1 MGGRFGGVI
10 PKYPVREELLAY
22 LWKTQKFRRSSLKT
36 SDGRTLVV
44 VKPGQE
50 NSGAGPDF
58 FHAHIHIDDT
68 LWVGNVEL
76 HLRASDW
83 FAHKHEQDTN
93 YDNVILHVVWEN
105 DMPVYDAG
113 QQPMPTLLLS
123 EYAPKNLITKY
134 KNWLNQKKNWI
145 LCEDDFH
152 KVPKIVL
159 HQFWERLYTERLMEK
174 TALYKGWLAANSN
187 NWEAVFFVALAK
199 GFGLKH
205 NGMAFAQ
212 MALSIPWKSVL
223 QCTKIAEMEALFFG
237 QIRILCQETTHA
249 YHQELSDMYSFL
261 SHKYKLNPIEEP
273 VQFFRLRPPNFP
285 TIRLAQL
292 SWLLHKEPRL
302 FTKILAANT
311 LDQWYALL
319 DAKTSPFWET
329 HYNFNTP
336 SKKRVHQLTKSFK
349 QLLLLNTIFP
359 FLFHYY
365 AYIGSAKK
373 EQVLDWVR
381 QLSPE
386 KNNITN
392 KFKQLGCVI
401 SDALESQASL
411 QLKTAYCAPRRCLN
425 CAVGHQLLNL

>member
-1 MGGRFGGVI
+1 M
-10 PKYPVREELLAY
+10 REELLAY
-22 LWKTQKFRRSSLKT
+22 LWKTQKFSRSSLKT
-36 SDGRTLVV
+36 SDGKKLVV
-44 VKPGQE
+44 VKSGQE

-58 FHAHIHIDDT
+58 FHAHIQIDGT

-76 HLRASDW
+76 YLRASDW

-93 YDNVILHVVWEN
+93 YDNVILHVVWED

-113 QQPMPTLLLS
+113 QQPMPTLRLS
-123 EYAPKNLITKY
+123 DYAPKNLIDKY
-134 KNWLNQKKNWI
+134 TRWLAQKQQWI
-145 LCEDDFH
+145 LCEDEFH
-152 KVPKIVL
+152 KVPEIVL

-174 TALYKGWLAANSN
+174 TALYKSWLAASHN
-187 NWEAVFFVALAK
+187 NWEAVFFIALAK
-199 GFGLKH
+199 GFGLKQ

-223 QCTKIAEMEALFFG
+223 QCSRVSEIEALFFG
-237 QIRILCQETTHA
+237 QTNILCQEATAA
-249 YHQELSDMYSFL
+249 YFKELCNTYSYMK
-261 SHKYKLNPIEEP
+261 HKYKLKSIEER

-292 SWLLHKEPRL
+292 SWLIHQQPRL
-302 FTKILAANT
+302 FTKILAAAT

-336 SKKRVHQLTKSFK
+336 SKRRVHQLTTSFK

-365 AYIGSAKK
+365 AYIGSNKK

-386 KNNITN
+386 KNSVTT
-392 KFKQLGCVI
+392 KFSKLGCAI
-401 SDALESQASL
+401 SDALESQAAL
-411 QLKTAYCAPRRCLN
+411 QLKTTYCAAFRCLN